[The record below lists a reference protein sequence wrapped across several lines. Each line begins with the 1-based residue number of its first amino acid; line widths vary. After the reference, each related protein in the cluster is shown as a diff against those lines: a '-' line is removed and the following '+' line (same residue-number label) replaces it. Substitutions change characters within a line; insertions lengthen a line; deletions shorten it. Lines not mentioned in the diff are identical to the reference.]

1 MSVKSRAILLGCFLM
16 VIGLGVIGY
25 AVVTNV
31 SGHIVKTGARKVG
44 FYQDSMHPWIKSDQ
58 PGKCTICA
66 MDLTPIYDGQVGF
79 GAGGN
84 LVVMTSN
91 QITVLNVQTEEVK
104 HRALHRSLR
113 VAGTLEVNETS
124 KTVISAP
131 ARGRIDALTVDYA
144 GVEVARGQKLI
155 TMFSPEL
162 VQLRKTLLAVRQ
174 NPQKGAS
181 NSVAAANA
189 DAGIYTGDILA
200 PQSGVVLER
209 NVYTGQYVAEGDRLL
224 TIVDASTLWFRFDVY
239 QDQLPW
245 FEIGQPIEVEV
256 SGLPGQVFVGV
267 ISFVDPNFNETTRTV
282 KVRADIRNPLVESK
296 GHQRRQLKYGMYAEG
311 HVRSE
316 SPATLVIP
324 RTAVL
329 SPGDASYAYV
339 EKGSGAYER
348 RRLKLGRQGD
358 EYWEVLKGLAEGENV
373 VTSGNML
380 LDAQAQ
386 FSLGDGSSPA
396 ATEETAS
403 LEPSAP
409 PELEAEAMRHLA
421 EVPTDPIANQVN
433 ELLDVAGG
441 ESSMA
446 IAEEPTLKSSR
457 AVIRQAAAGRSER
470 MSAMMSPGAELQMI
484 RRAAILEERAK
495 AGASVPQPAATTT
508 QPLLVATVTPPRP
521 REVEAAPAVA
531 TETEAEPIIT
541 TEPLDQ
547 VVAPST
553 NFVRTHREVDA
564 IRRTTSAGTSLSS
577 VQRELLQAFLAEAG
591 AVSQTLAADDLE
603 GFNVQWIKLSGLL
616 PPLTHACATVPALS
630 PLLQRLPDAPW
641 PAGRDLA
648 EARTQFLP
656 LSTTV
661 VELAKQLR
669 KQTAAGA
676 TLKIYHCPMAP
687 APGVWLQA
695 KGPLRNPYFGAKM
708 LGCGEEVMP

>member
-1 MSVKSRAILLGCFLM
+1 
-16 VIGLGVIGY
+16 
-25 AVVTNV
+25 
-31 SGHIVKTGARKVG
+31 
-44 FYQDSMHPWIKSDQ
+44 
-58 PGKCTICA
+58 
-66 MDLTPIYDGQVGF
+66 
-79 GAGGN
+79 
-84 LVVMTSN
+84 
-91 QITVLNVQTEEVK
+91 
-104 HRALHRSLR
+104 
-113 VAGTLEVNETS
+113 
-124 KTVISAP
+124 
-131 ARGRIDALTVDYA
+131 
-144 GVEVARGQKLI
+144 
-155 TMFSPEL
+155 
-162 VQLRKTLLAVRQ
+162 
-174 NPQKGAS
+174 
-181 NSVAAANA
+181 
-189 DAGIYTGDILA
+189 
-200 PQSGVVLER
+200 
-209 NVYTGQYVAEGDRLL
+209 
-224 TIVDASTLWFRFDVY
+224 
-239 QDQLPW
+239 
-245 FEIGQPIEVEV
+245 
-256 SGLPGQVFVGV
+256 
-267 ISFVDPNFNETTRTV
+267 
-282 KVRADIRNPLVESK
+282 
-296 GHQRRQLKYGMYAEG
+296 
-311 HVRSE
+311 
-316 SPATLVIP
+316 
-324 RTAVL
+324 
-329 SPGDASYAYV
+329 
-339 EKGSGAYER
+339 
-348 RRLKLGRQGD
+348 
-358 EYWEVLKGLAEGENV
+358 
-373 VTSGNML
+373 
-380 LDAQAQ
+380 
-386 FSLGDGSSPA
+386 
-396 ATEETAS
+396 
-403 LEPSAP
+403 
-409 PELEAEAMRHLA
+409 
-421 EVPTDPIANQVN
+421 
-433 ELLDVAGG
+433 
-441 ESSMA
+441 
-446 IAEEPTLKSSR
+446 
-457 AVIRQAAAGRSER
+457 

-553 NFVRTHREVDA
+553 NFLRTHREVDA